1 MSAIFDL
8 ASRQWADM
16 RSEYERY
23 VEAAY
28 NKALDA
34 TGGVLVN
41 AEGRAKHI
49 DGYDLFTG
57 PAIRAYR
64 YASEELTNYWAHH
77 PRLSMADYEQQ
88 WLDGAV
94 EMRAA

>member
-1 MSAIFDL
+1 VSAIFER
-8 ASRQWADM
+8 ASREWAEM
-16 RSEYERY
+16 HSEYGRY

-28 NKALDA
+28 NKALEA

-41 AEGRAKHI
+41 AEGKAKHI

-64 YASEELTNYWAHH
+64 YASEELTEFWAHS
-77 PRLSMADYEQQ
+77 PRLSMNDFETQ
-88 WLDGAV
+88 WV
-94 EMRAA
+94 EGSLEEAA

>member
-1 MSAIFDL
+1 MSAIFER
-8 ASRQWADM
+8 ASQQWAAM
-16 RSEYERY
+16 HSEFERY
-23 VEAAY
+23 VEASY
-28 NKALDA
+28 NKALEA

-64 YASEELTNYWAHH
+64 YASEELQEYWAAH
-77 PRLSMADYEQQ
+77 PRLSMNDFETQ
-88 WLDGAV
+88 WV
-94 EMRAA
+94 EGTLEEAA

>member
-28 NKALDA
+28 NKALEA
-34 TGGVLVN
+34 TVGVLVN

-49 DGYDLFTG
+49 DGFDLFTG

-64 YASEELTNYWAHH
+64 YASEELTDYWGHN
-77 PRLSMADYEQQ
+77 PRMTMLYFEQQ
-88 WLDGAV
+88 WVDGHLEV
-94 EMRAA
+94 AA

>member
-23 VEAAY
+23 VEEAY
-28 NKALDA
+28 NTALEA

-49 DGYDLFTG
+49 DGLELFTG

-64 YASEELTNYWAHH
+64 YASEELTDYWAHH
-77 PRLSMADYEQQ
+77 TRLSMNDFETS
-88 WLDGAV
+88 WVEGNL

>member
-1 MSAIFDL
+1 MSAIFDI
-8 ASRQWADM
+8 ASRQWQDM
-16 RSEYERY
+16 RSDWERHT
-23 VEAAY
+23 EAAY
-28 NKALDA
+28 NRALEA

-64 YASEELTNYWAHH
+64 YASEELTTYWARY
-77 PRLSMADYEQQ
+77 PRLSMNDFEQQ
-88 WLDGAV
+88 WV
-94 EMRAA
+94 EGNLEMAA